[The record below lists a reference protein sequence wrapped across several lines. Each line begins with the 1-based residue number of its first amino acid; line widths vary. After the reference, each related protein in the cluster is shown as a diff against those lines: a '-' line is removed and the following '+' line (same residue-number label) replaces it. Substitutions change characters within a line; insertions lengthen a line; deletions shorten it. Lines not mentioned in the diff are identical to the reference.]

1 MEYKTAIKKAEALCA
16 KQEQCQSD
24 IRKRL
29 IKWGV
34 SEDDCEKILHHLSK
48 ENFIDENRYATF
60 YVRDKLNFNRWGK
73 KKIWWHL
80 KQKELPNE
88 IIEAALLQINN
99 DAYRETL
106 EKVILEKLRL
116 IKNQDPAK
124 KKAAIIRNAISK
136 GYEYQE
142 VIPKVEQLMQ

>member
-1 MEYKTAIKKAEALCA
+1 
-16 KQEQCQSD
+16 
-24 IRKRL
+24 
-29 IKWGV
+29 
-34 SEDDCEKILHHLSK
+34 
-48 ENFIDENRYATF
+48 
-60 YVRDKLNFNRWGK
+60 
-73 KKIWWHL
+73 
-80 KQKELPNE
+80 
-88 IIEAALLQINN
+88 LQINN